1 MEIKD
6 RVVIVTG
13 GASGLGGATAE
24 HLAAL
29 GAKVVI
35 ADRSAELGAALAQR
49 IGGLFV
55 ETDVCSEVA
64 GANCVRQSLE
74 RFGAVHVLVNCA
86 GVAHG
91 EKVLGRNGPA
101 SLSEFERV
109 IRINLIGTFNM
120 IRLAVE
126 AMSKNEPGEDGERG
140 VVVTTASVAA
150 FDGQIGQAAYSASK
164 AGIAGMT
171 LPLARD
177 LSKQGIRVVTIA
189 PGLFETPM
197 MSGVPEPVRDAL
209 QKATVFPQR
218 LGKPAEFGL
227 TVTQVIQNPMLN
239 GETIRLDGAVRLAA
253 S

>member
-1 MEIKD
+1 MNIENRI
-6 RVVIVTG
+6 VIVTG

-24 HLAAL
+24 RLAEL

-35 ADRSAELGAALAQR
+35 ADRTVELGQALAQR
-49 IGGLFV
+49 IGALFV
-55 ETDVCSEVA
+55 ETDVCSEEA
-64 GANCVRQSLE
+64 AANCVRQARE
-74 RFGAVHVLVNCA
+74 HFGAVHALVNCA

-91 EKVLGRNGPA
+91 ERVLGRNGPA
-101 SLSEFERV
+101 SLSAFERV

-120 IRLAVE
+120 IRLAAE
-126 AMSKNEPGEDGERG
+126 AMALNEAGEEGERG
-140 VVVTTASVAA
+140 VIIATASVAA

-197 MSGVPEPVRDAL
+197 MSGVPQPVREAL
-209 QKATVFPQR
+209 QKTTVFPPR
-218 LGKPAEFGL
+218 LGRPAEYGL
-227 TVTQVIQNPMLN
+227 TVAQVIQNPMLN

-253 S
+253 